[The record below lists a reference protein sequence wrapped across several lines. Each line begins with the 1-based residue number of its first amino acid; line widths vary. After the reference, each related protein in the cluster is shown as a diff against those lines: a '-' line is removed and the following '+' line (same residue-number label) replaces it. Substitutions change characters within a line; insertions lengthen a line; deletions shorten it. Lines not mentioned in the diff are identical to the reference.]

1 VFGFIVTPS
10 GSPVCVKVKGDPSGS
25 LTAKLIG
32 EMRELRRVLLF
43 VSALIDGIENVCS
56 AE

>member
-1 VFGFIVTPS
+1 
-10 GSPVCVKVKGDPSGS
+10 VKVKGDPSGS